1 MGTNRREMIQMTQ
14 GEVTSFI
21 EEQKNLQ
28 VACLERDGSPH
39 LSTLWFAVLDGQLVF
54 ESYSKSQ
61 KIVNLRRDPRITI
74 LLEDGLE
81 FNCLRGVMIKG
92 TASLVDDEEG
102 LHRIARAVIERNQL
116 DLDPSLLD
124 TAASQLARKRT
135 GVVVESEKVIS
146 WDHTRLP

>member
-92 TASLVDDEEG
+92 TAALVDDEEG

-116 DLDPSLLD
+116 GLDPSLLD

>member
-61 KIVNLRRDPRITI
+61 KIVNLRS
-74 LLEDGLE
+74 
-81 FNCLRGVMIKG
+81 RGQ
-92 TASLVDDEEG
+92 
-102 LHRIARAVIERNQL
+102 RF
-116 DLDPSLLD
+116 
-124 TAASQLARKRT
+124 AAGGFGF
-135 GVVVESEKVIS
+135 GV
-146 WDHTRLP
+146 